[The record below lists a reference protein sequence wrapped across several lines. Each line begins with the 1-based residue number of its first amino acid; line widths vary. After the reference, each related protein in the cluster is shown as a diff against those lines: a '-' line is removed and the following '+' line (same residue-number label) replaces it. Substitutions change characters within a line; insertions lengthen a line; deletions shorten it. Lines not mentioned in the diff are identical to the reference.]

1 MSGSVFEPYFNDASK
16 RGVKIQSSLENIGER
31 SLEIEGLNGVAF
43 SRFAIRASDPRSCSS
58 IGRAPAL

>member
-43 SRFAIRASDPRSCSS
+43 
-58 IGRAPAL
+58 